1 MKKILFYV
9 LAMLM
14 MVVSRESYG
23 QNVELKTLLDSGVV
37 AIQKSNYDKIIEFHE
52 KALPLTEKETVKKD
66 SVLSVVLT
74 RLGTGFYLKGNYSQA
89 VVWYSKAAEIRK
101 SAFGENSLTYA
112 MALQNVGNACLQNG
126 LASQSEQSYL
136 KAIEI
141 VQKNLGKE
149 HLTYGTL
156 LLLLANVYTHNQIR
170 TDKAEQLYVE
180 AKKII
185 EVKAGTKHPTYA
197 IVLNNLA
204 GLYHKTAKYDKAIPI
219 YKESLE
225 LRKNLYGEQHR
236 DYAQTLYNLGN
247 VYALTGQCKE
257 AEFSY
262 LKCLD
267 INKKQDIDEVNV
279 QNIYTLTGLAFSY
292 TLGKQYQKA
301 EEYYIKAYNIYSQSI
316 PKYNFDYA
324 HQRRTFAKFCLLQK
338 NYNKANDLHKEILTS
353 AVAQI
358 EGIYLFLSEPEK
370 KQFNSLI
377 QDYSNEFYTFALQVM
392 LSDAKAAT
400 NFDFATSIF
409 ANRLL
414 TKGILLHSSQKMKTN
429 ILNSQDS
436 SLITLFGQW
445 EKQKQ
450 QVIDYEKLSLA
461 DKAKNKLNIDSL
473 AEATNSIEKQLSAKS
488 ENFATA
494 NDKRKYTWQDIQ
506 QALKPNE
513 VAVEMVRISKFG
525 VEKVLTDSSDTE
537 YFKQKGFYP
546 KYDRYG
552 LTDTTYYAALLVSKH
567 TKNAPEL
574 VILENGND
582 LENKHLLAYQK
593 GIKEQHSPE
602 GKFPHSPEGE
612 YTAFWAKIAN
622 SKTLKSTQGRAKI
635 YFSPDGVYH
644 KINLNTL
651 YNAKTKK
658 YVLDAFDIQQVTNLK
673 EIIST
678 PQKPVTNNKEIVL
691 LGFPNYELE
700 NKARYEVAEKQK
712 MARKIKTEVATKIA
726 TVLPVSIEKITAEM
740 IGNDSTSIATNRT
753 SNRGEIGKLL
763 QTREEVKTIADLA
776 QKNEWQPALYLENEA
791 LEETVKSV
799 NSPRIL
805 HIATHGFFNANVE
818 EGKNANPLL
827 RSGLLLAG
835 AAQTLNGKEP
845 ITIESLSAKEQTED
859 GILTAYE
866 VMNLNLDKTDLVVL
880 SACETGLGE
889 VSNGEGVYG
898 LQRAFMVAGAKAL
911 IISLWK
917 VDDAATSELM
927 TSFYENYLKTGNKR
941 KAFEQAQQALRK
953 NKDYQNP
960 FYWGA
965 FVMVGE

>member
-1 MKKILFYV
+1 VNYV
-9 LAMLM
+9 FEEDEKAINYYKEAMEIRRLLAG
-14 MVVSRESYG
+14 EYTTSYMASLSNLATVYKVMG
-23 QNVELKTLLDSGVV
+23 KYYLAEEMFLKALSIQAKLKTENDAYANCLNNLGNLYLDMGL
-37 AIQKSNYDKIIEFHE
+37 IH
-52 KALPLTEKETVKKD
+52 KAEIYKL
-66 SVLSVVLT
+66 
-74 RLGTGFYLKGNYSQA
+74 QA
-89 VVWYSKAAEIRK
+89 V
-101 SAFGENSLTYA
+101 
-112 MALQNVGNACLQNG
+112 NVC
-126 LASQSEQSYL
+126 
-136 KAIEI
+136 KR
-141 VQKNLGKE
+141 VF
-149 HLTYGTL
+149 
-156 LLLLANVYTHNQIR
+156 
-170 TDKAEQLYVE
+170 
-180 AKKII
+180 
-185 EVKAGTKHPTYA
+185 GTKHDFYA
-197 IVLNNLA
+197 RAVSNLSSYYRIM
-204 GLYHKTAKYDKAIPI
+204 GNPDKALQFL
-219 YKESLE
+219 KESLE
-225 LRKNLYGEQHR
+225 IVRDKLGEEHELFADVIGNLAFIYKDKPNFHKESEKLFIQAMAIYKKSYKKNANKYQSALNELCFLYISTGKYKKSEELLISSMEDSKEYYSKNKNLEYLITNI
-236 DYAQTLYNLGN
+236 YLGITYTE
-247 VYALTGQCKE
+247 VGRHKE
-257 AEFSY
+257 AEEIY
-262 LKCLD
+262 NQLQKLHNVLLD
-267 INKKQDIDEVNV
+267 INSTYFIEYVNQVLRLNEIKQN
-279 QNIYTLTGLAFSY
+279 N
-292 TLGKQYQKA
+292 QKLLPT
-301 EEYYIKAYNIYSQSI
+301 YIKQNESILKQISNNFPTLSENEKLNYYKTVKNYLANYQSFAI
-316 PKYNFDYA
+316 RV
-324 HQRRTFAKFCLLQK
+324 HQQK
-338 NYNKANDLHKEILTS
+338 NLSNFPQKSLDSLKANLLDLQL
-353 AVAQI
+353 A
-358 EGIYLFLSEPEK
+358 
-370 KQFNSLI
+370 
-377 QDYSNEFYTFALQVM
+377 
-392 LSDAKAAT
+392 
-400 NFDFATSIF
+400 
-409 ANRLL
+409 

-436 SLITLFGQW
+436 SLIALFGQW

-473 AEATNSIEKQLSAKS
+473 AEATNNIEKQLSAKS
-488 ENFATA
+488 ENFATT

-622 SKTLKSTQGRAKI
+622 SKTLKSMQGRAKI

-712 MARKIKTEVATKIA
+712 MARKVKAEVAAKIA

-763 QTREEVKTIADLA
+763 QTREEVKTIAYLA

-927 TSFYENYLKTGNKR
+927 TSFYENYLKIGNKR